1 LKRSFFNYEIQISI
15 FTAVLAIAVVSCK
28 RLDQLVSFNLDTK
41 DQVVWEKAPDSL
53 LTDTILN
60 NEMVFFV
67 SEDFSFNDNE
77 KFEQNN
83 ATSTTVEDVEA
94 LSLTIQIDSGATNFS
109 FMKDMA
115 LYISSPSNLF
125 KDTELIGLENPDPT
139 ENFITMELM
148 PTNEEFLSFIQKDKY
163 RFRTEFTLVSPMPDT
178 VYLSYKMGFRLKAT
192 PQE

>member
-1 LKRSFFNYEIQISI
+1 MKFKFPFLLLF
-15 FTAVLAIAVVSCK
+15 LAIAVVSCK

>member
-1 LKRSFFNYEIQISI
+1 MKFKLPLSLLLI
-15 FTAVLAIAVVSCK
+15 AITIGACK

-60 NEMVFFV
+60 NELVFFV

-109 FMKDMA
+109 FMKDMS
-115 LYISSPSNLF
+115 LYISSPSNLY
-125 KDTELIGLENPDPT
+125 KDTKLIGLADPDPV
-139 ENFITMELM
+139 EDFITLELL
-148 PTNEEFLSFIQKDKY
+148 PTNEEFLNFIQRDKY